1 MKRRRFLQIVAG
13 AGACATGT
21 ATQAAEWRGQ
31 VLGSDAR
38 ILLRG
43 STAPRVVIDQV
54 LAEIRLVEDTL
65 SLYRDSELTRLNRDG
80 AGTAS
85 ALMRQAIALALRVHH
100 ATGGVFEPSV
110 QSQWLRLAQGQGP
123 GALPAR
129 FARIGDG
136 ARVHLHPGQ
145 QLTFNGLAQG
155 LATDR
160 IAALPGLAALG
171 EVFVDLGEQ
180 AALNG
185 SFRLGL
191 SDPEAGLLGQ
201 LTLRPGRAVA
211 TSSPGALRFAGGA
224 SHILGPQ
231 GQVPRWSTVSVEAD
245 SAALADAAATAFV
258 LMARPAMET
267 AAARLGVGPVRLVDF
282 DGNLSRL

>member
-13 AGACATGT
+13 ACATAGG
-21 ATQAAEWRGQ
+21 AMAAEWQGQ
-31 VLGSDAR
+31 VMGADAR

-43 STAPRVVIDQV
+43 GAASGAVVDQL
-54 LAEIRLVEDTL
+54 LAEIRRVEEVL

-85 ALMRQAIALALRVHH
+85 PLMHQAMDLALRVHE
-100 ATGGVFEPSV
+100 ATGGAFDPLV
-110 QSQWLRLAQGQGP
+110 QSQWLQLAQGQVP
-123 GALPAR
+123 SPVTAS
-129 FARIGDG
+129 FARIARDG
-136 ARVHLHPGQ
+136 AIYLPPGQ

-160 IAALPGLAALG
+160 VAALPALRDMGGVLVDMGEARALG
-171 EVFVDLGEQ
+171 AE
-180 AALNG
+180 
-185 SFRLGL
+185 FRLGL
-191 SDPEAGLLGQ
+191 SDLQAGMLGQ
-201 LTLRPGRAVA
+201 LTLRPGRAIA
-211 TSSPGALRFAGGA
+211 TSSPGALRFAGGE

-231 GQVPRWSTVSVEAD
+231 GQPPLWSTVSVEAD

-258 LMARPAMET
+258 LLPRPAMKT

-282 DGNLSRL
+282 DGNLDRL